1 MNTMKNKLVYL
12 AVLGAFGLSACGGN
26 SENALSD
33 LFNSPSNSQESTV
46 TGVITG
52 FGSVFVDGVEYE
64 TDDSGF
70 TVDGRSATEDDL
82 AIGMVVTLN
91 GTVNPDGST
100 GWASHVSFDNELEGA
115 VVENN
120 VLTDGTLNIM
130 GQTVKIDAETI
141 FESKIPGVTT
151 IEQIV
156 AGNIVEVSGFPNGS
170 GTIHATRLELK
181 NSAHHSNETME
192 VKGVIANLD
201 TQNQTFTL
209 GNLTIDYSNAFL
221 EHITS
226 LNNGLYVEVKSNQP
240 LNGTTLNAGK
250 VELEGSGS
258 LERHGDDGDELEFE
272 GIVVSLGNDSSF
284 VVNGQTVFYNNR
296 TEFEHGTLN
305 DLVVDARVKVEGRF
319 NRNGELLA
327 EEVEFR
333 ARSRYEVSGHI
344 ESIDNDD
351 KSINIMGSNISLNN
365 HTIMK
370 DDRDDAMEPVRYFD
384 IDDLASD
391 DWVEIKFYQD
401 DNGNLVATKFERDD
415 NDDNYLDDW
424 SVEGYVTSIDNVNFM
439 LEVSGYTVDYSAFPT
454 FNVNVGT
461 RIEAEGSYN
470 NGVLTAFEI
479 ELEDDYDDH
488 YNDSDDYDR
497 DDDDDD
503 YDDHDEHEFD
513 DDDDH
518 DRDDD

>member
-1 MNTMKNKLVYL
+1 MNTIKNKVIYL
-12 AVLGAFGLSACGGN
+12 AVLGALGLSACGGGGSTN
-26 SENALSD
+26 SSN
-33 LFNSPSNSQESTV
+33 PSNSPKAQESTV
-46 TGVITG
+46 SGVITG
-52 FGSVFVDGVEYE
+52 FGSIFVDGVEYE
-64 TDDSGF
+64 TDNSSF

-130 GQTVKIDAETI
+130 GQTIRVDAETI
-141 FESKIPGVTT
+141 FESKIAGVVT
-151 IEQIV
+151 IDQIV
-156 AGNIVEVSGFPNGS
+156 AGNIVEVSGYPNGT

-181 NSAHHSNETME
+181 SSAHNSNETME
-192 VKGVIANLD
+192 VKGVITNLD
-201 TQNQTFTL
+201 TLNKTFTL

-226 LNNGLYVEVKSNQP
+226 LSDGLYVEVKTNQS
-240 LNGTTLNAGK
+240 LNGTTLVATK
-250 VELEGSGS
+250 VEREGNGY

-296 TEFEHGTLN
+296 TEFEYGNRN
-305 DLVVDARVKVEGRF
+305 DLAVNARVKVEGRF
-319 NRNGELLA
+319 NSNGQLLA
-327 EEVEFR
+327 EEVKFR

-351 KSINIMGSNISLNN
+351 KSVNIMGSRISLNN

-401 DNGNLVATKFERDD
+401 EQGNLVATKFERDD

-424 SVEGYVTSIDNVNFM
+424 SVEGYVTSIDNTNFL

-454 FNVNVGT
+454 FNVNVGA

-470 NGVLTAFEI
+470 NGLLTAYEI
-479 ELEDDYDDH
+479 ELEDDYDDY
-488 YNDSDDYDR
+488 YNDFDDHDR

-503 YDDHDEHEFD
+503 NDYDESER
-513 DDDDH
+513 DH